1 MFLFNG
7 LLNSSSSALYSKSC
21 CKGFKFFKALTVIGK
36 VNPVAMR
43 CLWDRK
49 NLVTPGY
56 FNLVIQLNKK

>member
-43 CLWDRK
+43 CL
-49 NLVTPGY
+49 
-56 FNLVIQLNKK
+56 